1 MSIVNDV
8 LNVKNDVEQIKKD
21 LVKPEKEKKFKF
33 PFQFNMRLKK
43 SVKQGKFLTI
53 LMRHNKTVDFKFC
66 SLVAGCLD
74 VEGIGVLSVYESD
87 AVYRY
92 KNFPVIV
99 ILENRVLP
107 VGGVVEKLDKG
118 LVDELLIG
126 GNRSRELSEKL
137 GLYDLKSELAI
148 TKFELK
154 EANLLSGV
162 KGKVN
167 YLVWLL
173 IAGAIIY
180 VVASMGGFV

>member
-53 LMRHNKTVDFKFC
+53 LMRNNKSIEFKFC

-74 VEGIGVLSVYESD
+74 VEGIGIISLYNSD

-92 KNFPVIV
+92 KNLPVIV

-107 VGGVVEKLDKG
+107 VGGFVERLNKEEI
-118 LVDELLIG
+118 DELLIG
-126 GNRSRELSEKL
+126 GNRTKELSEKL
-137 GLYDLKSELAI
+137 GLYDFKSELAI

-162 KGKVN
+162 KGKIN

-180 VVASMGGFV
+180 VVASMGGFI